1 MHLYNERLKA
11 EEEAEKERKRE
22 AKERLEKRITK
33 IETKDGR
40 FEFRF
45 KDVVVSR
52 ETTGPNG
59 RGTTAPGRRYGVPTY
74 DRKKGQVKIPTK
86 VEV

>member
-22 AKERLEKRITK
+22 VKERIEKRTTK
-33 IETKDGR
+33 IGTEDGR

-52 ETTGPNG
+52 ETTGHDG
-59 RGTTAPGRRYGVPTY
+59 RGTAAPGRRYGVPTY
-74 DRKKGQVKIPTK
+74 DRKKGQVKIPIK